1 MINFFK
7 KNEKIKKI
15 NHKLELTKIFPWIAK
30 LEDNYINI
38 SNQDI
43 NIRIKEILNLKK
55 YFKTQIGINQLLD
68 LKDSLVASGY
78 PENAAQLE
86 IDFFLELFEDETI
99 KNLLYNDT
107 GGLHLHQENGYFNKK
122 VKVNKDF
129 GLIRTSIGKV
139 FIVGSS
145 NTLLPVLTSL
155 FLSYIAG
162 NNTVV

>member
-15 NHKLELTKIFPWIAK
+15 NHKIELPEIFPWITK
-30 LEDNYINI
+30 LEDNYIYL

-43 NIRIKEILNLKK
+43 NIRINEILDLKK
-55 YFKTQIGINQLLD
+55 YFKTKIGINQLLE
-68 LKDSLVASGY
+68 LKDSLVTSGY

-86 IDFFLELFEDETI
+86 IDFFIELFEDETI
-99 KNLLYNDT
+99 KNLLFNDSA
-107 GGLHLHQENGYFNKK
+107 GLHLHQKNGYFNKK

-129 GLIRTSIGKV
+129 GLIRTSIGKI

-145 NTLLPVLTSL
+145 NT
-155 FLSYIAG
+155 
-162 NNTVV
+162 